1 MRSRIAVCLH
11 KSQVVMAQ
19 FLTRRH
25 QVDRVLECGVDRTE
39 ECGVKRAAI
48 RAGRGADDYLQR

>member
-1 MRSRIAVCLH
+1 
-11 KSQVVMAQ
+11 MAQ

-25 QVDRVLECGVDRTE
+25 QVDRVLECGLDRTE

-48 RAGRGADDYLQR
+48 RAGLGADDYLQR